1 MTMQNRSCFLIAIFF
16 LALIGPWI
24 ELSSA
29 NNTLATATELYDDD
43 YEDGYLC
50 YPDCTAG
57 YGTQDRYDWYKVYLD
72 NGEMLHSMLY
82 NNGTPAQIYIDMTIF
97 DSSSSSLTST
107 ERVGH
112 QSAGIAT
119 HTATYS
125 GYYYIE
131 LEAIDSW
138 FGKDDTNYRLSIDI
152 ETNNVAS
159 LADSVTIGDQFDEY
173 VCARSCNNMNSNPSL
188 LEDPIDWYK
197 VDIPAGISWG
207 LSVDKEDTY
216 SYVSVDLYEVGST
229 GSLQLVQATEEGG
242 PTYQYSTAWG
252 NTTTAVTY
260 YVRITASTT
269 QGNYGVDYT
278 FSLSAGEW
286 YTVKEDSSSDP
297 EAGFSY
303 ITINDVRPGEVIRA
317 HAIRTYSPNDLDV
330 LLYNESEFEVYKEY
344 IRNNSAGTRETP
356 SELLKKE
363 DCWVCYIE
371 LDLDDNDVGLT
382 TVNPGRSANRSTSL
396 SWTPTFYLVADY
408 TDYLKNPP
416 WNGVQDISHVFLSLD
431 VSRNLPRTSQYYTVE
446 SWDSSSSSWQFEQSG
461 SSSAGELAA
470 PSSGWDASENE
481 TTFLSY
487 TDYRITVRNGSTSG
501 SLVSQSQFRSI
512 NLAPVACFDTK
523 GIENSIAT
531 VHVPITFDST
541 CSSDPDSS
549 YSNQDIVS
557 KTWYIDG
564 VAFTSDTVT
573 GFFSET
579 DTISIA
585 LEVED
590 DQGLVRWENDTISII
605 GFPETDYT
613 SVTDISGTTTVRL
626 DTNYT
631 VNETLTWRP
640 NWADAEVANMVIG
653 VGLAFNFQRT
663 HIGYVDVEID
673 PSSNGQFA
681 GLDAEVT
688 SSTDR
693 YILDLKPEV
702 QFYWYDVEDESNA
715 GSIGFPV
722 PSMVEQY
729 PGQENT
735 TINGYTIY
743 FWDEYDEVYNGNSLV
758 DQYGQSQMVY
768 ENITLSS
775 VDLYPIVQYVASN
788 LPYVGQMQ
796 SFIDTFI
803 DIEILL
809 EFGIM
814 LELDMD
820 NSLYMHSTTD
830 GTFYDYDDS
839 SSLLEFSSL
848 QTSAYDL
855 YTDSNSAGD
864 VLETTN
870 ITGTTA
876 FSLYPFFNWESD
888 TEIYGAVNLTITIE
902 PASWITSILSW
913 FMEDPDSLGQ
923 SWSYRLFESSS
934 PIAASGNSG
943 YVPITTRYD
952 VLAPNYD
959 GDSYW
964 DGADTDDDNDGV
976 LDLSDSCSKGVLGW
990 TSYTTTDYDLDGCKD
1005 SSEDSDDDNDGVSDI
1020 TDSCSKGSLSWTSS
1034 SLTDYDSDGCRDSTE
1049 DSDDDDDGIS
1059 DSSDS
1064 CSKGALGWTSSTAN
1078 DHDSDGC
1085 RDSTEDNDDDNDLI
1099 ADSLDLCPSGITG
1112 WTSST
1117 SSDYD
1122 GDGCQDTSEDTD
1134 DDNDNV
1140 MDLYDSCRTGSTSW
1154 TSSSSNDYDNDGCK
1168 DSTEDDDDDDD
1179 DVLDSSDS
1187 CPKGSLSWSST
1198 STTDYDSDGCRD
1210 STEDNDDDNDNIL
1223 DISDTCQTGTLSW
1236 TSTSLN
1242 DYDSDGCRDSTEDS
1256 DDDDDGISDS
1266 SDSCSKGALGWISSA
1281 TTDYD
1286 SDGCRDSSEDNDD
1299 DNDNMIDQYDDCQT
1313 GSLGWTSTSS
1323 TDYDSD
1329 GCRDSNEDI
1338 DDDNDNVVDS
1348 YDGCQKG
1355 ALGWIS
1361 SGLLDYDSDGC
1372 RDDIEDDDDD
1382 GDTILDTSDS
1392 CPKGSL
1398 GWMSSSITDYDSDG
1412 CSDSTEDTDD
1422 DNDGVIDSMDSCQK
1436 GLLGWISSSMADYD
1450 SDGCQDLSEDS
1461 DDDNDNILD
1470 SYDSC
1475 QTGIQGWISSSMTDY
1490 DSDGCNDASEDDD
1503 DDGDSVSDSIDA
1515 CMKGN
1520 LAWISSQSTDYD
1532 TDGCQDATE
1541 DLDDD
1546 NDGYSDLVDLCS
1558 KGELNWDTNNDDYDT
1573 DGCHDGLEDSDD
1585 DNDGITDDLDACSIG
1600 ALSWISVASNDYDND
1615 GCFDSTE
1622 DEDDDNDGINDDVD
1636 SCAKGEKAWTSA
1648 LATDYDTDGCQDEGE
1663 DLDDDNDMI
1672 PDVSDACSNGILTWL
1687 SDSQSDYDSDG
1698 CRDLDEDTDDDD
1710 DGIIDE
1716 LDSCKAGSLGWFSDG
1731 NSITD
1736 YDSDGCRDSD
1746 EDLDDDNDGVLDS
1759 EDSCKTGLILSE
1771 GILESDYDGDGCY
1784 DETEDED
1791 DDNDKV
1797 EDSSDT
1803 CLGIIAWDSTESND
1817 YDRDGCRDSDEDS
1830 DDDNDGI
1837 LDEEDVCST
1846 GDLYWLSS
1854 SATDN
1859 DDDGCRDEGEDLDDD
1874 NDDVLDANDAFP
1886 LDLLYSLDS
1895 DSDGVA
1901 DLIDLFPNNPD
1912 QSLDSDGDGYGDN
1925 SDGSNGDDCPDEAH
1939 AETPDGCA
1947 WTAVGWMKAHPVVSV
1962 GSPISAIAIVGL
1974 VVLYL
1979 KRRPTGMAPSTE
1991 KTPVPIPQQSPASGL
2006 PPSNESNPDQTDQ
2019 NGYEWINQTDGS
2031 KWYRLAGSQT
2041 DWQKYQ

>member
-1 MTMQNRSCFLIAIFF
+1 M
-16 LALIGPWI
+16 IGPWI

-29 NNTLATATELYDDD
+29 NNTQSNATELYDGDD
-43 YEDGYLC
+43 EDGYLC
-50 YPDCTAG
+50 YPDCTSG
-57 YGTQDRYDWYKVYLD
+57 YGPQDRYDWYKVYL
-72 NGEMLHSMLY
+72 NTGEMLHSMLY
-82 NNGTPAQIYIDMTIF
+82 NNGTPAWVYIDMTIF
-97 DSSSSSLTST
+97 DSSSTSLTST

-112 QSAGIAT
+112 LSAGILTYA
-119 HTATYS
+119 ATYS
-125 GYYYIE
+125 GYYFIE
-131 LEAIDSW
+131 LEAISGGGGDDSY
-138 FGKDDTNYRLSIDI
+138 YRLSIDI

-159 LADSVTIGDQFDEY
+159 LADSVTIGDQFEEY
-173 VCARSCNNMNSNPSL
+173 VCARNCDNINLNPSL

-197 VDIPAGISWG
+197 VAIPAGTSWG

-216 SYVSVDLYEVGST
+216 TYVDVDVYEVGLT
-229 GSLQLVQATEEGG
+229 GTLQLIQATEEGG

-260 YVRITASTT
+260 YIRITASTT
-269 QGNYGVDYT
+269 QGNYGTDYT
-278 FSLSAGEW
+278 FSLSSGEW

-344 IRNNSAGTRETP
+344 IRNNSAGTREIP

-371 LDLDDNDVGLT
+371 LDLDDDDVGLT
-382 TVNPGRSANRSTSL
+382 TINPGRSANRSTSL

-408 TDYLKNPP
+408 TDYLQDPP

-431 VSRNLPRTSQYYTVE
+431 VSRNLPRTNQYYTVE

-461 SSSAGELAA
+461 SSAAGELAA
-470 PSSGWDASENE
+470 PSFGWDASENE
-481 TTFLSY
+481 STFLSY
-487 TDYRITVRNGSTSG
+487 TDYRVTVRNGSTSG

-523 GIENSIAT
+523 GIVNSVAT
-531 VHVPITFDST
+531 VHVPVTFDSA

-564 VAFTSDTVT
+564 VAYTSDTIT

-590 DQGLVRWENDTISII
+590 DQGLVRWENETISIV

-688 SSTDR
+688 SSSDR

-715 GSIGFPV
+715 GNIGFPV

-743 FWDEYDEVYNGNSLV
+743 FWDQYDEVYNGNSLV

-796 SFIDTFI
+796 SFIDTFV

-814 LELDMD
+814 LELSMD

-830 GTFYDYDDS
+830 GTFYDYDDT
-839 SSLLEFSSL
+839 SSLLEFSNL

-964 DGADTDDDNDGV
+964 DGADTDDDNDGI
-976 LDLSDSCSKGVLGW
+976 LDTSDSCSKGVLGW
-990 TSYTTTDYDLDGCKD
+990 TSYSWTDYDSDGCKD
-1005 SSEDSDDDNDGVSDI
+1005 SSEDTDDDNDMVSDTNDFCQLGNKGWSSSSTTDHDSDGCRDSTEDTDDDNDGVSD
-1020 TDSCSKGSLSWTSS
+1020 TSDTCSKGGLGWTSSSTTDHDADGCKDSTEDTDDDNDNIADSNDICPLGVTGWTSGSTNDYDSDGCQDSTEDTDDDNDNIMDSYDTCQSGLLSWTSS
-1034 SLTDYDSDGCRDSTE
+1034 STTDYDSDGCQDTTEDTDDDNDGVGDSADTCPKGALGWTSTSALDHDQDGCKDSTEDTDDDNDNIADSNDICPVGVTGWTSGSTNDYDSDGCQDSTEDTDDDNDNVLDESDSCKTGSLNWASSSITDHDTDGCQDSTEDTDDDNDEVLDLSDNCQTGSLGWISSSVTDYDSDGCRDSTE
-1049 DSDDDDDGIS
+1049 D
-1059 DSSDS
+1059 
-1064 CSKGALGWTSSTAN
+1064 
-1078 DHDSDGC
+1078 
-1085 RDSTEDNDDDNDLI
+1085 
-1099 ADSLDLCPSGITG
+1099 
-1112 WTSST
+1112 
-1117 SSDYD
+1117 
-1122 GDGCQDTSEDTD
+1122 TD
-1134 DDNDNV
+1134 DDNDNIQ
-1140 MDLYDSCRTGSTSW
+1140 
-1154 TSSSSNDYDNDGCK
+1154 
-1168 DSTEDDDDDDD
+1168 
-1179 DVLDSSDS
+1179 DSS
-1187 CPKGSLSWSST
+1187 
-1198 STTDYDSDGCRD
+1198 
-1210 STEDNDDDNDNIL
+1210 
-1223 DISDTCQTGTLSW
+1223 
-1236 TSTSLN
+1236 
-1242 DYDSDGCRDSTEDS
+1242 
-1256 DDDDDGISDS
+1256 
-1266 SDSCSKGALGWISSA
+1266 
-1281 TTDYD
+1281 
-1286 SDGCRDSSEDNDD
+1286 
-1299 DNDNMIDQYDDCQT
+1299 DDCQT
-1313 GSLGWTSTSS
+1313 GVKGWTS
-1323 TDYDSD
+1323 
-1329 GCRDSNEDI
+1329 
-1338 DDDNDNVVDS
+1338 
-1348 YDGCQKG
+1348 
-1355 ALGWIS
+1355 
-1361 SGLLDYDSDGC
+1361 
-1372 RDDIEDDDDD
+1372 
-1382 GDTILDTSDS
+1382 
-1392 CPKGSL
+1392 
-1398 GWMSSSITDYDSDG
+1398 SSI
-1412 CSDSTEDTDD
+1412 
-1422 DNDGVIDSMDSCQK
+1422 
-1436 GLLGWISSSMADYD
+1436 
-1450 SDGCQDLSEDS
+1450 
-1461 DDDNDNILD
+1461 
-1470 SYDSC
+1470 
-1475 QTGIQGWISSSMTDY
+1475 TDY

-1503 DDGDSVSDSIDA
+1503 DDGDSVSDSVDA
-1515 CMKGN
+1515 CIKGN
-1520 LAWISSQSTDYD
+1520 LAWISTQFTDYD
-1532 TDGCQDATE
+1532 SDGCQDTTE
-1541 DLDDD
+1541 DQDDD

-1558 KGELNWDTNNDDYDT
+1558 KGELNWDANNDDYDS

-1585 DNDGITDDLDACSIG
+1585 DNDGIADDLDACSIG
-1600 ALSWISVASNDYDND
+1600 HLSWISGASNDYDND

-1622 DEDDDNDGINDDVD
+1622 DEDDDNDGINDDID
-1636 SCAKGEKAWTSA
+1636 SCAKGDKAWTSA
-1648 LATDYDTDGCQDEGE
+1648 LATDYDSDGCQDEGE
-1663 DLDDDNDMI
+1663 DADDDNDMV
-1672 PDVSDACSNGILTWL
+1672 PDISDACSNGILAWL
-1687 SDSQSDYDSDG
+1687 SDTQSDYDSDG
-1698 CRDLDEDTDDDD
+1698 CRDSDEDTDDDD
-1710 DGIIDE
+1710 DGIFDE
-1716 LDSCKAGSLGWFSDG
+1716 LDSCKTGSLGWFSDG
-1731 NSITD
+1731 SSTID
-1736 YDSDGCRDSD
+1736 YDLDGCLDSD

-1759 EDSCKTGLILSE
+1759 EDSCKTGLILTD
-1771 GILESDYDGDGCY
+1771 GVLESDYDGDGCY

-1797 EDSSDT
+1797 DDSNDT

-1817 YDRDGCRDSDEDS
+1817 YDRDGCRDSDEDL
-1830 DDDNDGI
+1830 DDDNDGV
-1837 LDEEDVCST
+1837 LDVEDVCST
-1846 GDLYWLSS
+1846 GDLYWLSTS
-1854 SATDN
+1854 TTDN
-1859 DDDGCRDEGEDLDDD
+1859 DGDGCRDEGEDLDDD

-1886 LDLLYSLDS
+1886 LDLLYSVDS
-1895 DSDGVA
+1895 DLDGVA
-1901 DLIDLFPNNPD
+1901 DLIDLFPDNPE

-1925 SDGSNGDDCPDEAH
+1925 SDGLNGDNCPDEAH

-1947 WTAVGWMKAHPVVSV
+1947 WTAAGWMKAHPVVSV
-1962 GSPISAIAIVGL
+1962 GTPISAIAIIGL

-1979 KRRPTGMAPSTE
+1979 KRRPAEMVSSTG
-1991 KTPVPIPQQSPASGL
+1991 KTPVTIPLQPPVSEL
-2006 PPSNESNPDQTDQ
+2006 PPSNERVPDQTDQ
-2019 NGYEWINQTDGS
+2019 NGYEWINQPDGS
-2031 KWYRLAGSQT
+2031 KWYRLAGSQM